1 MRGRGIHHVSMTNH
15 DTSVLNLGDG
25 WAARCSCHW
34 APLSDQHRWQA
45 EDRIAQHLD
54 QVQRVR
60 IHQSTSPSL
69 KQQRDY
75 YLRMADSRD
84 TTPSD
89 RRLWLQLA
97 DELSHRLGD
106 YRHSEDQRLL

>member
-1 MRGRGIHHVSMTNH
+1 MTNH

-25 WAARCSCHW
+25 WAARCTCHW

-60 IHQSTSPSL
+60 IPPIHLPVVETAT
-69 KQQRDY
+69 DY